1 MMEEEFSDDLSKEEL
16 DLFAEFT
23 ESLVRG
29 ERPVIEDFL
38 ARLRTGSKENLRES
52 LEAAV
57 WFRGLVEEFKRECP
71 GKTIWDVLG
80 IRQSWERWWRIH
92 GKPQWLLDREA
103 SGQAPAKGNYRGEG
117 L

>member
-1 MMEEEFSDDLSKEEL
+1 MEHFDDVTDEEL

-29 ERPVIEDFL
+29 EKPVVDDFV
-38 ARLRTGSKENLRES
+38 ARLENGSMESLRES

-57 WFRGLVEEFKRECP
+57 WFRGLVEDFKRECP

-80 IRQSWERWWRIH
+80 IPQSWERWWKIH
-92 GKPQWLLDREA
+92 GKPQWLLDWEA
-103 SGQAPAKGNYRGEG
+103 SGQLPAKGNYRGEDT
-117 L
+117 